1 VATGMSSF
9 FNGSQK
15 EKETLLKQYIDA
27 QFLAIRLE
35 KLENQASTRELNGS
49 EVNEFNDCVA
59 KYTKYTK
66 SLNGVGSVSKNVN
79 NHLLERAKSLI
90 QGVQDLTWN
99 REALPKVQAAR
110 KVIADGIV
118 ELARK
123 ATAVEKARKAEAN
136 PEPGNIPAGGEWVR
150 WWNAELNAEFFQD
163 PANSN
168 HTEWVLPAGQGFV
181 HGDDL
186 SKENPRPVRTSARFQ
201 SINPYLV
208 S

>member
-1 VATGMSSF
+1 MASF
-9 FNGSQK
+9 FNGTQ
-15 EKETLLKQYIDA
+15 KETLLKQYIDA

-66 SLNGVGSVSKNVN
+66 SLNGVGIVSEKVN
-79 NHLLERAKSLI
+79 NELLDRVKSLI
-90 QGVQDLTWN
+90 QGVQELQSN
-99 REALPKVQAAR
+99 RVQLALVKASR
-110 KVIADGIV
+110 KVIAERRV

-123 ATAVEKARKAEAN
+123 AAEAEKARKAEAN
-136 PEPGNIPAGGEWVR
+136 PEPGDIPVGGEWVR
-150 WWNAELNAEFFQD
+150 WWNAEKNAEYFHD
-163 PANSN
+163 PGTGESL
-168 HTEWVLPAGQGFV
+168 WVLPAGKTFR

-186 SKENPRPVRTSARFQ
+186 SKANPRPVPTAARFQ